1 MEINSK
7 VPRTIVMANNWKNK
21 EIATVIGLRD
31 EMVTHNIDEKLI
43 KKYLDEEYDRINT
56 QYELRIKKYHDKLE
70 KNLNNN
76 DNKSIK
82 KSREKAIDFIIK
94 NKMFLEEKGYNKEY
108 IDKYVNKHYMI
119 INEKYKTN
127 DNTSMEGIDFIE

>member
-7 VPRTIVMANNWKNK
+7 LPRTIVMANNWKNK

-43 KKYLDEEYDRINT
+43 KKYLDEEYERINT
-56 QYELRIKKYHDKLE
+56 QYELRIKKYHDKIQSG
-70 KNLNNN
+70 N
-76 DNKSIK
+76 DIKIRK

-94 NKMFLEEKGYNKEY
+94 NKMFLEDKGYNKEY
-108 IDKYVNKHYMI
+108 IDNYVNKHYMI
-119 INEKYKTN
+119 VNEKYNIKKN
-127 DNTSMEGIDFIE
+127 EDIENERDIDFIE